1 MTHPPGHS
9 PLTVEQYSRLRG
21 LLASVHDYFHQLLG
35 VLYVMEPPH
44 TNNDLV
50 KCLRPNALLDKTTLA
65 AWRLDADHGLL
76 HGLLTAYFAVK
87 LANGWTIPVLRNNVD
102 MQRLIASCLVHDYA
116 RLASGIAR
124 HDEHLADFFR
134 LLLPDTYRHS
144 RPASLGPLVQA
155 DRIESLRHQ
164 DRWRIDAGSLHEP
177 LPHDTAIF
185 EVWAFYRFI
194 RPAMARLF
202 RGRTEVWLRHGAEE
216 SDWRNRWPEQPM
228 VSRSKELWPN
238 FYLPWPG
245 FADYWAIEVG
255 EITPTSHKK
264 PLVDFFFPCGLMT
277 LDDYRACEERPSI
290 VSADGREHEIA
301 HGHIPI
307 DRWIFVFDDQPL
319 EPYHYLVAGSGGFVT
334 APILTTSVDVAD
346 ALYAKLASIG

>member
-1 MTHPPGHS
+1 M
-9 PLTVEQYSRLRG
+9 LEG

-50 KCLRPNALLDKTTLA
+50 KFLRPNNRLGKAALA
-65 AWRLDADHGLL
+65 AWRLDADSGLL
-76 HGLLTAYFAVK
+76 HGLLTGYFAVK
-87 LANGWTIPVLRNNVD
+87 LANAWTIPVLRENLD
-102 MQRLIASCLVHDYA
+102 MQQLIASCLVHDYA
-116 RLASGIAR
+116 RLASGIEC
-124 HDEHLADFFR
+124 HDQNLRNFFR
-134 LLLPDTYRHS
+134 LLLPDTYTHS
-144 RPASLGPLVQA
+144 HPSSLVPLVEA

-164 DRWRIDAGSLHEP
+164 DRSRVDLTALHNQW
-177 LPHDTAIF
+177 PHETALF
-185 EVWAFYRFI
+185 DVWAFYRFI
-194 RPAMARLF
+194 RPAMAKLF
-202 RGRTEVWLRHGAEE
+202 QGRTEVWLRHGAEE

-228 VSRSKELWPN
+228 VSRSKHLWPN

-277 LDDYRACEERPSI
+277 IDDYRDCEERPSI
-290 VSADGREHEIA
+290 VSAIGREHEIA
-301 HGHIPI
+301 HGNIPL
-307 DRWIFVFDDQPL
+307 DRWIFVFDEQPL
-319 EPYHYLVAGSGGFVT
+319 DQHDYLVTGSAGFVT

>member
-1 MTHPPGHS
+1 MTDPRDDAS
-9 PLTVEQYSRLRG
+9 LTVEQFSMLG
-21 LLASVHDYFHQLLG
+21 ALLASIHDYFHQLLG

-50 KCLRPNALLDKTTLA
+50 KFLRPNARLEKATLA

-76 HGLLTAYFAVK
+76 HGLLSAYFAVK
-87 LANGWTIPVLRNNVD
+87 LANGWTIPVLRENVD

-116 RLASGIAR
+116 RLASGIER
-124 HDEHLADFFR
+124 HDESLHNFFD
-134 LLLPDTYRHS
+134 LLLPETYTHS
-144 RPASLGPLVQA
+144 RPSSPVPLVEA

-164 DRWRIDAGSLHEP
+164 DRSRLDLSALHHRWPDA
-177 LPHDTAIF
+177 TALF

-194 RPAMARLF
+194 RPAMGRLF
-202 RGRTEVWLRHGAEE
+202 RGRTAIWLRHGAEE
-216 SDWRNRWPEQPM
+216 NDWRNRWPEQPM
-228 VSRSKELWPN
+228 VSRSKDLWPN

-245 FADYWAIEVG
+245 FDGYWAIEVG

-277 LDDYRACEERPSI
+277 IDDYNSCAERPSI
-290 VSADGREHEIA
+290 VSAIGREHEIA
-301 HGHIPI
+301 HGNIPL
-307 DRWIFVFDDQPL
+307 DRWIFVFEDRPLDQDR
-319 EPYHYLVAGSGGFVT
+319 YLVTGSGGFVT